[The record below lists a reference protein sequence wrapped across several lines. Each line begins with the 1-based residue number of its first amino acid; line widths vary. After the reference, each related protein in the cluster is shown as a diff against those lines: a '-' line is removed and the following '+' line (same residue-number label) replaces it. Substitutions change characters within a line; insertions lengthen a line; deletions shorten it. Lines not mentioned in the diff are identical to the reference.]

1 MIVIRL
7 ILGTIMLTMGSRL
20 YWLFLSVVG
29 FMLGF
34 DMAEQAMAGQ
44 PHSVIIVVAILG
56 GVAGAFLAIFLQ
68 RLAIVAGGFLAG
80 GYLAFGL
87 LEGFGMR
94 SNPYHWLFIVLGGV
108 IGAFLM
114 WVLFDWALIIL
125 SSGLGAVLVLQAI
138 PVSQQMTKLLFVVL
152 LVLGTAFQAGLL
164 KKKSPFHRRRI
175 RAER

>member
-20 YWLFLSVVG
+20 FWLFLSVVG

-44 PHSVIIVVAILG
+44 PHSVIVVVAILV

-80 GYLAFGL
+80 GYLVFGL

-94 SNPYHWLFIVLGGV
+94 SNPYHWLFFVLGGV

-114 WVLFDWALIIL
+114 WVLFDWALIIM
-125 SSGLGAVLVLQAI
+125 SSGLGSVLVLQAL
-138 PVSQQMTKLLFVVL
+138 PVNQQMTKLLFVRPSDT
-152 LVLGTAFQAGLL
+152 GNRPSGRTA
-164 KKKSPFHRRRI
+164 
-175 RAER
+175 

>member
-1 MIVIRL
+1 MIIIRL
-7 ILGTIMLTMGSRL
+7 VLGTIMLTMGSRL

-34 DMAEQAMAGQ
+34 DMAEQVMAGR
-44 PHSVIIVVAILG
+44 PHSIIIVAAVLG
-56 GVAGAFLAIFLQ
+56 GLAGALLAIFLQ

-94 SNPYHWLFIVLGGV
+94 SNSHHWLFFVLGGI
-108 IGAFLM
+108 IGVFLM

-125 SSGLGAVLVLQAI
+125 SSGLGSVLVLQALS
-138 PVSQQMTKLLFVVL
+138 VGQQMTKLLFFVL
-152 LVLGTAFQAGLL
+152 LILGTAFQTGLF
-164 KKKSPFHRRRI
+164 KKRATSHGRRLR
-175 RAER
+175 

>member
-7 ILGTIMLTMGSRL
+7 VLGTIMLTMGSRL
-20 YWLFLSVVG
+20 YWLFLSIVG

-34 DMAEQAMAGQ
+34 DMAEQAMAGR
-44 PHSVIIVVAILG
+44 PHSVMIVVAVLA
-56 GVAGAFLAIFLQ
+56 GVAGAFLAVFLQ

-80 GYLAFGL
+80 GYLVFGL

-94 SNPYHWLFIVLGGV
+94 SNPYQWLFFVLGGI

-125 SSGLGAVLVLQAI
+125 SSGLGSVLVLQAT
-138 PVSQQMTKLLFVVL
+138 SGQSANDKAALLRPSDTGNRL
-152 LVLGTAFQAGLL
+152 SGRTA
-164 KKKSPFHRRRI
+164 
-175 RAER
+175 